1 MEALNLAGVP
11 AASEWRKTKNIFYLA
26 NIREVLVALPPSM
39 AFAPTSSEQPS
50 TTQAPLP
57 PAKVPK
63 RPSKDGDQGQEVEVA
78 KDKGKGKEVKL
89 PLEAKGSETTLK
101 VKDVALKA
109 KEADPKPKGADPKP
123 TNLPISQP
131 GNRLTLLQPRHSLG
145 FFSFAYGY
153 VYIFCMSFSFV
164 VAIFHVQDVLLLLL
178 NEKTLTFALADL
190 CFSCNICLW
199 SAVVTVLPFVE
210 ISN

>member
-11 AASEWRKTKNIFYLA
+11 AASECRKAENIFYPA
-26 NIREVLVALPPSM
+26 DIREVLVALLPST

-101 VKDVALKA
+101 VKDAALKA
-109 KEADPKPKGADPKP
+109 KEADPKPKGADPNPP
-123 TNLPISQP
+123 TFLSPS
-131 GNRLTLLQPRHSLG
+131 R
-145 FFSFAYGY
+145 
-153 VYIFCMSFSFV
+153 
-164 VAIFHVQDVLLLLL
+164 AIG
-178 NEKTLTFALADL
+178 
-190 CFSCNICLW
+190 
-199 SAVVTVLPFVE
+199 
-210 ISN
+210 